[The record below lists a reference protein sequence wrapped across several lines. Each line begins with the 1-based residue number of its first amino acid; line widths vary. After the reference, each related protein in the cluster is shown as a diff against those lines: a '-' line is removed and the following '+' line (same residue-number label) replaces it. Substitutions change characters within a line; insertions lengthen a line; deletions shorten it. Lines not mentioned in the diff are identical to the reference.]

1 MAIAQILPDE
11 VPLETKKGLAVFNL
25 VNSSIPESVSAAMT
39 KKFGAVIESQQE
51 YQDMVRSLPNR
62 PQSLQPSQPSIVNQ
76 IASNREPTVNNQV
89 VDSQQKTS
97 PNPPVTIED
106 LRNWYDNA
114 HNLGK
119 PDEYKKRIVEI
130 GNAFKAGQALSD
142 KAYAAMQQDKQDL
155 HNISRLTEM
164 AQRIGMVWGQPAQD
178 GFTVVRG
185 KVYDLA
191 YNGDRK
197 DLVIAQKDG
206 DVLLK
211 VETGKITVN
220 KITPQLLETF
230 ENANTKVEAILN
242 KRDVEMQH

>member
-1 MAIAQILPDE
+1 
-11 VPLETKKGLAVFNL
+11 
-25 VNSSIPESVSAAMT
+25 
-39 KKFGAVIESQQE
+39 
-51 YQDMVRSLPNR
+51 
-62 PQSLQPSQPSIVNQ
+62 
-76 IASNREPTVNNQV
+76 
-89 VDSQQKTS
+89 
-97 PNPPVTIED
+97 
-106 LRNWYDNA
+106 
-114 HNLGK
+114 
-119 PDEYKKRIVEI
+119 
-130 GNAFKAGQALSD
+130 
-142 KAYAAMQQDKQDL
+142 
-155 HNISRLTEM
+155 
-164 AQRIGMVWGQPAQD
+164 MVWGQPAQD